1 MSLIDAWE
9 DFDPTLCD
17 TCGHESCEDHLP
29 PAPDVAS
36 LTPRLTFSRAAD
48 LISAPPPVEIIEG
61 VAWADCLSVLV
72 SESGAGKT
80 FMLLDLAAAV
90 SSGVAWHGRYVQQGS
105 VAYLS
110 YEGDALG
117 VRLQAIRDVTG
128 HRLDHVYG
136 TRAQDPLSPRIDRDG
151 EVPSLGELAATAAL
165 QALSV
170 TLRATGRPPVSLL
183 MIDTVRASLTGSEDS
198 SEHVSAYLRV
208 VRRMLTS
215 VPGAAAILAHHAG
228 WQDGDTQRKRER
240 GSSAWRG
247 NCDATFYL
255 EVGASRSESG
265 ETELTL
271 RTLKVRDDER
281 PAPLRLVRRVV
292 EVPGQMNRRGDP
304 ITSCVIER
312 DRRTREDREAERVAA
327 VDASQRELD
336 LLVLRAMRDYP
347 AATSISSLRPYVSQQ
362 MEAVRGAVARILCTQ
377 LAVAGKRGQPFA
389 LTAAGLAALKEVG
402 S

>member
-1 MSLIDAWE
+1 M
-9 DFDPTLCD
+9 
-17 TCGHESCEDHLP
+17 
-29 PAPDVAS
+29 
-36 LTPRLTFSRAAD
+36 
-48 LISAPPPVEIIEG
+48 
-61 VAWADCLSVLV
+61 LV

-90 SSGVAWHGRYVQQGS
+90 SSGVAWHGRDAQQGS

-170 TLRATGRPPVSLL
+170 TLRATGRPPVSLRT
-183 MIDTVRASLTGSEDS
+183 IDTVRASLTGSEDS

-312 DRRTREDREAERVAA
+312 DRRTREDWEVNGSPLSMR
-327 VDASQRELD
+327 ASGSLTYWSSGPWGTTLPRPASPVCVPTSASRWRRSGGPWRASSAPQSPAGRQARPT
-336 LLVLRAMRDYP
+336 LRAHRR
-347 AATSISSLRPYVSQQ
+347 RPRRSK
-362 MEAVRGAVARILCTQ
+362 GSRIT
-377 LAVAGKRGQPFA
+377 
-389 LTAAGLAALKEVG
+389 
-402 S
+402 